1 MRDFRD
7 SVPRA
12 AGPRV
17 VWAGPEQGPALVVI
31 DPSGAAKHDDLP
43 ATWQPLAEH
52 YQIAWCRVPA
62 TIRTI
67 DDIEDALESFADRQ
81 SRVDIVAGGLVCE
94 AAVAVAD
101 QYRDV
106 VRSVLLVDPGPISP
120 TPHVTV
126 HVIALSHGGPDD
138 RVDPPLPLGH
148 PTVVD
153 AVTRTLAETAG

>member
-1 MRDFRD
+1 MRDFRGD
-7 SVPRA
+7 GPRT
-12 AGPRV
+12 AGPGV

-31 DPSGAAKHDDLP
+31 DPSGAAIHEDLP

-62 TIRTI
+62 TAHTI
-67 DDIEDALESFADRQ
+67 DDIEDALESFAARQ

-101 QYRDV
+101 QYREV

-120 TPHVTV
+120 APDVNV
-126 HVIALSHGGPDD
+126 QVIAHSHGGTDD
-138 RVDPPLPLGH
+138 RVAPPLPLGH
-148 PTVVD
+148 PAVVE
-153 AVTRTLAETAG
+153 ALTRTLAAIS